1 VATKQIEFILLLA
14 GILYNFGI
22 GVEDLIVYSD
32 ESPIA
37 SAVLLT

>member
-1 VATKQIEFILLLA
+1 VATRQIEFILLLA

-22 GVEDLIVYSD
+22 GAEDLIVYSD